1 LAGYWATSRTQILD
15 QNDNLIVGALAY
27 FFEATSTTPMAVYSS
42 ADLGTPNVHTHPVV
56 ADGNARWPQVF
67 FDDTDPDPDDPLVSG
82 RRFYD
87 VKVTDAAGVLIYH
100 DHSVPII
107 GTVTGE
113 GGGGGGVPVDQN
125 ALARVGDV
133 KMKFCRSA
141 EPADAGWVRCN
152 GGTISKLGGVGTERA
167 NADTENL
174 FVYLYTQHDQL
185 ICPVVG
191 RTGNALNDFNAGLAI
206 KLPDMRGRAPFG
218 VDAMGNGAPSTGVG
232 ANLIAPAYVDTA
244 IPAPGIARDTVG
256 AVGGE
261 DDIALATAQ
270 LAAHRH
276 SAQLTSD
283 ATATPPVTK
292 MTAVNH
298 GHPWQASLNA
308 GSSSEGDGGG
318 LMIAQDSA
326 GPASIQD
333 AYTGI
338 TPSNILGR
346 EIGGSGAVNVAGDTT
361 LTGSGSAHEN
371 MPPFMLIQFQI
382 KL

>member
-1 LAGYWATSRTQILD
+1 MS
-15 QNDNLIVGALAY
+15 
-27 FFEATSTTPMAVYSS
+27 VYSS

-67 FDDTDPDPDDPLVSG
+67 FDDTDPDPDDPAVSG

-174 FVYLYTQHDQL
+174 FVYLYTQHDPL
-185 ICPVVG
+185 ICPVAG
-191 RTGNALNDFNAGLAI
+191 RTGNALNDFNGGLAI
-206 KLPDMRGRAPFG
+206 KLPDFRGRAPFG

-256 AVGGE
+256 AVCGE

-270 LAAHRH
+270 MPAHSH
-276 SAQLTSD
+276 D
-283 ATATPPVTK
+283 ATGVPAWAGPTPPA
-292 MTAVNH
+292 TAAKAAFKAPNH
-298 GHPWQASLNA
+298 GHPLRV
-308 GSSSEGDGGG
+308 SETDGGEPKG
-318 LMIAQDSA
+318 FGGVLMSYIGAITKA
-326 GPASIQD
+326 AWIGPPAPGVPDDTSGHQ
-333 AYTGI
+333 
-338 TPSNILGR
+338 L
-346 EIGGSGAVNVAGDTT
+346 GGSGDIAITGSTS
-361 LTGSGSAHEN
+361 LTGGTGLVPAGNASAHEN
-371 MPPFMLIQFQI
+371 MPPFMLITFQI